1 MSCRFDIFEAKME
14 SFFEYIKENVF
25 PGPVDYR
32 KYEYVCVVGDDD
44 DEEEKVAAKIR
55 NIPQFLNPF
64 IWTNAGIYQSYFS
77 VGIAM
82 YILST
87 PVSYYMIDTLDVSS
101 LEYSAY
107 ATLIALP
114 WSLKFIFG
122 SISDSVSIFGYRRKS
137 WMTLMWVS
145 YSLICFYLAAVG
157 GPSFGQTTAWTFLMT
172 CAYLQADVCHDAM
185 CVERSRHEFEEIK
198 GSFQT
203 GAYSIRSYGAVIGA
217 TIGALLYN
225 TSNWGW
231 GLTISQFFVLVGL
244 IPVFTMLPTLWNLEE
259 VQSKRDSPS
268 LYDLAQDIWGTLQ
281 LRAVWYPMIFIY
293 TYYVL
298 QVPNSA
304 WTNFLVEG
312 LDFSDFELGILSI
325 AGAVLFWFGM
335 FIFKMFFFSSSWRY
349 IYLFTSLV
357 NFVFSIAQVSLSS
370 CYRYFE
376 LVFFSNLGFVGPASE
391 YSLGHSRYLLLPR
404 RYFDC
409 LLHQCYQRHAHQ
421 YHVHD
426 VVSGR

>member
-1 MSCRFDIFEAKME
+1 ME
-14 SFFEYIKENVF
+14 SFFEYIRENVF
-25 PGPVDYR
+25 PGPVDYK
-32 KYEYVCVVGDDD
+32 KYEYVCVVGDED
-44 DEEEKVAAKIR
+44 DEDEKVAAKIR

-64 IWTNAGIYQSYFS
+64 ILTNAGIYQSYFS
-77 VGIAM
+77 VGIAI

-122 SISDSVSIFGYRRKS
+122 SVSDGVAILGYRRKS
-137 WMTLMWVS
+137 WMVLMWTC
-145 YSLICFYLAAVG
+145 YSLICFYLASLEK
-157 GPSFGQTTAWTFLMT
+157 PNFGQTTALTFLMT

-203 GAYSIRSYGAVIGA
+203 GAYSIRSYGGVIGA
-217 TIGALLYN
+217 IIGALLYN

-231 GLTISQFFVLVGL
+231 GLTISQYFILVGL
-244 IPVFTMLPTLWNLEE
+244 IPVFTVLPTLWNLEE
-259 VQSKRDSPS
+259 VASKRESPT
-268 LYDLAQDIWGTLQ
+268 LYDLAMDIWGTLQ

-312 LDFSDFELGILSI
+312 LNFTDFELGILSI
-325 AGAVLFWFGM
+325 SGAVLFWLGM
-335 FIFKMFFFSSSWRY
+335 FVFKVFFFSTSWRY

-357 NFVFSIAQVSLSS
+357 NFIFSMAQV
-370 CYRYFE
+370 CY
-376 LVFFSNLGFVGPASE
+376 ST
-391 YSLGHSRYLLLPR
+391 
-404 RYFDC
+404 
-409 LLHQCYQRHAHQ
+409 
-421 YHVHD
+421 
-426 VVSGR
+426 